1 LPIVCESEARV
12 ETAKASDSE
21 PVPIK
26 ASPRSIAVFQVRNAR
41 RSPPSPAAKI
51 RSVTEH
57 SVRGAAKIANVGSGK
72 IGEATTILE
81 YGKDLVDQVIAG
93 TMPLN
98 KAYEKAQR
106 RKKELQSD
114 EAQLARLQNRPVLV
128 KLMSAML
135 R

>member
-1 LPIVCESEARV
+1 MV
-12 ETAKASDSE
+12 
-21 PVPIK
+21 
-26 ASPRSIAVFQVRNAR
+26 
-41 RSPPSPAAKI
+41 AAKI

-81 YGKDLVDQVIAG
+81 YGKDLVDQVIDG

-98 KAYEKAQR
+98 KAYEEAQR

-128 KLMSAML
+128 KAYVGNAAVIL
-135 R
+135 RIMRRITADVVVAGKIAQP

>member
-1 LPIVCESEARV
+1 MIA
-12 ETAKASDSE
+12 AKIRALSKME
-21 PVPIK
+21 
-26 ASPRSIAVFQVRNAR
+26 RSIPA
-41 RSPPSPAAKI
+41 AAKI

-72 IGEATTILE
+72 IGEATTILK
-81 YGKDLVDQVIAG
+81 YGKDLVDQVIDG

-98 KAYEKAQR
+98 KAYEEAQR

-114 EAQLARLQNRPVLV
+114 EAKLARLQNRPVLV